1 MRAQNKNKS
10 NKNKCNSLKKNELKN
25 VYNIQ
30 IST

>member
-1 MRAQNKNKS
+1 MRAQNKNKN